1 MFEAANYA
9 QPLRAIGQALELLN
23 VESFDMEPD
32 GEDTFSFEEKQLY
45 LGILLNSH
53 RKKTKSG
60 IFGEFFPAREP

>member
-1 MFEAANYA
+1 M
-9 QPLRAIGQALELLN
+9 
-23 VESFDMEPD
+23 VK
-32 GEDTFSFEEKQLY
+32 TFSFEEKQLY